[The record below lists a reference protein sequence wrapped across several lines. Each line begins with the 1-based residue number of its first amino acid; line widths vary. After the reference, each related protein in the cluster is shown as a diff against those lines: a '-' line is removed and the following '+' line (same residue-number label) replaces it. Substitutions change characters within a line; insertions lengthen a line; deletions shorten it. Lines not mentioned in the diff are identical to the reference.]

1 MAGKGGASTVERIRK
16 TIEQAIRAGEI
27 VAGQRLIE
35 SELTE
40 RLGVSRGPLREALH
54 RLEGDGLVTIHPNR
68 GATVRQLSRRD
79 LAEFFQLRGLL
90 EGFAAGRCAK
100 RIDEEGVREK
110 IAFFFHEAED
120 YRRGKLSRPFV
131 EHDAAMHDAILR
143 LAGNHLLEEYW
154 RRLRM
159 PIFLF
164 RAHFFTNSA
173 VLDVDQSAAEHMEM
187 LGAVLDGDEGRAES
201 LARAH
206 VARINGIVQRMV
218 DREFDRVFHFQS
230 AAEET
235 LASTPAGTRS

>member
-1 MAGKGGASTVERIRK
+1 MAGRSGASTVERIRR
-16 TIEQAIRAGEI
+16 TIEEAIRAGEL

-68 GATVRQLSRRD
+68 GAMVRQLSRRD
-79 LAEFFQLRGLL
+79 MAEFFQLRGLL
-90 EGFAAGRCAK
+90 EGFAAARCAK
-100 RIDEEGVREK
+100 RIDEEGVRET
-110 IAFFFHEAED
+110 IAAFFHEAND
-120 YRRGKLSRPFV
+120 YGLGKSSRPFA
-131 EHDAAMHDAILR
+131 EHDAAMHDTMLR

-164 RAHFFTNSA
+164 RSSFFTTNTEI
-173 VLDVDQSAAEHMEM
+173 LDVDRSAAEHVEL
-187 LGAVLDGDEGRAES
+187 LGAVLDGDEVRAES

-206 VARINGIVQRMV
+206 VARINGIVQRMI
-218 DREFDRVFHFQS
+218 DREFDRIFCLQR
-230 AAEET
+230 AADV
-235 LASTPAGTRS
+235 PAAKAPLTGK